1 MGGSALRFFAEKRI
15 EVGLICGGALTVRA
29 GNGSGHRFRRQCGR
43 SGRLLVARDEPRD
56 ATSTLPGGGALDRPL
71 LPAILADQGDRLPPA
86 FSGAWAAAVGR
97 AAVKSLALSAGAG
110 DVMRGWR
117 GG

>member
-1 MGGSALRFFAEKRI
+1 MGHHGVWPRAEEVSEAKRPLQGRTVPALANDI
-15 EVGLICGGALTVRA
+15 LCDD
-29 GNGSGHRFRRQCGR
+29 R

-56 ATSTLPGGGALDRPL
+56 AMSTLPGGGALDRPL